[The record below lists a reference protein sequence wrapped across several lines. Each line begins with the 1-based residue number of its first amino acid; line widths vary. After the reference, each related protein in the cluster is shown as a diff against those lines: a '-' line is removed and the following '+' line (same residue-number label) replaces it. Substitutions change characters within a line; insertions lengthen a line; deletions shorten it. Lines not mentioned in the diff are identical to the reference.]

1 VKKKKGREEIIHLY
15 LHGDRRNK
23 EKKTKQ
29 KRLQVR
35 HKKRVTKKDNKKA
48 QGQYK
53 YVQEN
58 VETKGQGFFVFLSCL
73 RYTGGKKKG
82 QSEG

>member
-1 VKKKKGREEIIHLY
+1 MKKKKGREEIIHLY

-35 HKKRVTKKDNKKA
+35 HKKRVTKKRQQKSA
-48 QGQYK
+48 G
-53 YVQEN
+53 
-58 VETKGQGFFVFLSCL
+58 SI
-73 RYTGGKKKG
+73 
-82 QSEG
+82 